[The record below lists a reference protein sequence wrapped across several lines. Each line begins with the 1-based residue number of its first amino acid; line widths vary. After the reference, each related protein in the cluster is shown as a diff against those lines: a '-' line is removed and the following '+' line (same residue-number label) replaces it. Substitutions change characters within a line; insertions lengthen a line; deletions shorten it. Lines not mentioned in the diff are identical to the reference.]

1 MMSPKSVNCSV
12 VPLTP
17 CIFFDYVSYH
27 VVSNIAF
34 SAIRVYSQE
43 FCDVGTAPPALI
55 LLLSR
60 LCLDFQE
67 STISYVVGAFLVSC
81 VLSVT
86 RGWVHCALTSQG
98 PIPSCR

>member
-27 VVSNIAF
+27 VVSNIPF

-67 STISYVVGAFLVSC
+67 STISYVVCAFLVSC